1 MSTTRTRLGWAG
13 VAAALALTMTGCTA
27 GVRERCSGAI
37 PRRERLAQRVADHE
51 MSCTV
56 TYKKSDS
63 QWSTDLEGDRT
74 HSTAVINGTFTV
86 DSGSGTLILEGADET
101 VEHPIS
107 AEEPVEITDLTLA
120 MTSKRDGDERIS
132 AVVLRTTTDDV
143 IEGFSAE
150 YTYTTS

>member
-13 VAAALALTMTGCTA
+13 VAAALVLTMTGCTE
-27 GVRERCSGAI
+27 GVRERCSG
-37 PRRERLAQRVADHE
+37 ADHE